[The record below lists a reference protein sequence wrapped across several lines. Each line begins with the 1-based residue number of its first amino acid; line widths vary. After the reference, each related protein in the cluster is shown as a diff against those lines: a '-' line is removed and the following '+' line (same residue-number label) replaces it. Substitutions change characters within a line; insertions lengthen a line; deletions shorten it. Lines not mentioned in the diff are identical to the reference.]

1 MPRTAAPPARAP
13 SAPPVDLTTLPAARL
28 DEMLDDARKA
38 LDAMEAR
45 LREAGRPVFT
55 DRAYAAQAREIA
67 AISRAKAQAAER
79 FAVEPAHRAASLP
92 LPFRSPDRIR
102 DNLTGVSRG
111 SGREFSRSAR
121 VRVANPAPPKNAA
134 LGQGFLY
141 RPCCGSTADKTR
153 FGFDDQGNQLTSM
166 AHYAVCKECQ
176 EVNSRFAPQDFSR
189 LLKLSVRRSDHL
201 SLRGD
206 PDFGRLA
213 ASAME
218 RLGAEVNALARDARR
233 RSGRETAADV
243 ADRSNPWTPRAPMDL
258 AASLRPFS
266 RVDVRPGSQEL
277 PEESYQGDREGA
289 RRLSDYTQAVPA
301 PQGSRRGLAD
311 PEFAHPDPEGAV
323 RAAEHTLAFPA
334 AIDRA
339 TVGGAPCM
347 AQKWEYVEA
356 LHMDGEWNLAQARN
370 FRLVLARVN
379 EIPHHGLRAD
389 ATRLLMAAAD
399 PRVGELHVHQPSRT
413 ATLTVVNMYD
423 APDPD
428 RVIYIGRGIPS
439 MPSLA
444 PSPLAN
450 PRKVGSPKPGGGVWE
465 AGETV
470 TLYEAE
476 LRAAL
481 DPRVQRATWNGR
493 VLRDYEREDM
503 RNAMED
509 IYETAATLGSVR
521 VGCSCKQPGR
531 VVPCHGDAVVR
542 IAAEE
547 LGLNPDLHTNI
558 RHAGVRIEWDP
569 RAGNPFAPYE
579 RRRHTGMIEV
589 GSDGEATLSLSPRGR
604 PIRTD
609 STRVWHSGQD
619 ETVSP
624 AEAGRLP
631 LHQQRLEAWLAE
643 AKRIELPDFDREYPL
658 NPRASLITDWR
669 TAGPADPE
677 DPDPAS
683 RITPA
688 TQIARSERLTR
699 ERQEVLR
706 KAAAPVIAAER
717 ERVAAAAAAIAAE
730 QAARAG
736 LDPVRTEKHVA
747 EARRSATLDQEAIE
761 RIRVAYAA
769 APHPALDRL
778 EARDAAIEALR
789 PDLDTAPARLDPAER
804 LLVEEAVRAVP
815 LSPAEAAHAAEVR
828 QAMEDYRLESAPRSP
843 LPVSPAERDDQ
854 VQAFVADARP
864 TIARTAVEQ
873 RVARLERG
881 YESDG
886 RHVPGIQDLSASL
899 AALDRADTALHGE
912 RGAAAELDRELA
924 TTFLDPAAVRA
935 ALDRAAPE
943 EALAMARSLRTDPH
957 ALDGHSSLVAGEVPG
972 IQTRDRG
979 RDAVVHLTPEER
991 VAGVVRAAAERYAEA
1006 RITLDAEIRRAA
1018 ETAGLPAAPTL
1029 VEPVSAEAES
1039 HMRAHYA
1046 SVVERAERQVAT
1058 ASSAVSGTAGDD
1070 VLRAVQSARPAE
1082 RGAAAAAALAVPT
1095 TSPEVRA
1102 ATAYVAA
1109 LDAAGRTPAE
1119 PASAARRADA
1129 AVHQARAA
1137 LDARCGADVRLRIDA
1152 ADPAGRQAEVAALA
1166 TAFPPRPADP
1176 GTRQVV
1182 DRYLRTLDTL
1192 DRARE
1197 ANDPARLQEQVE
1209 SRNREAAE
1217 SRTAVERYREP
1228 TLAEV
1233 RVALGTR
1240 GVELLDRKQDL
1251 SAMLDRLP
1259 PADAPNRSPE
1269 ALQIRWSNLTQ
1280 VQRDGVL
1287 GALPEGERP
1296 LLDRLVTPP
1305 DRGSG
1310 LAAPALQGAFG
1321 KAVPGF
1327 GARQT
1332 TGGMDR

>member
-1 MPRTAAPPARAP
+1 MPRTAAPPAGAP
-13 SAPPVDLTTLPAARL
+13 SAPPIDLTTLPAARL
-28 DEMLDDARKA
+28 EELLDDAREA
-38 LDAMEAR
+38 LDAMETR

-67 AISRAKAQAAER
+67 AISRAKAQVGER
-79 FAVEPAHRAASLP
+79 SAVEPAHRAASLP
-92 LPFRSPDRIR
+92 LPYRSPARIR

-121 VRVANPAPPKNAA
+121 VRVVNPAPPRNAA

-153 FGFDDQGNQLTSM
+153 FGLDDQGNQLTSM

-176 EVNSRFAPQDFSR
+176 EVNGRFTPEDFAR

-206 PDFGRLA
+206 PDFDRLA

-218 RLGAEVNALARDARR
+218 RLGAEINALARDARR

-277 PEESYQGDREGA
+277 PEENYQGEREGA

-311 PEFAHPDPEGAV
+311 PEFAHPDPEGAI
-323 RAAEHTLAFPA
+323 RAPEHSLAFPA

-347 AQKWEYVEA
+347 AQGWEYVEA
-356 LHMDGEWNLAQARN
+356 LHMDAEWNLAQARN

-379 EIPHHGLRAD
+379 EIPHHKLRAD
-389 ATRLLMAAAD
+389 ATRLMMTAAD
-399 PRVGELHVHQPSRT
+399 PRVGAVNVHQPSRT

-423 APDPD
+423 APDPHQ
-428 RVIYIGRGIPS
+428 VIYIGRGIPS

-465 AGETV
+465 GGESV
-470 TLYEAE
+470 AIYEAE

-481 DPRVQRATWNGR
+481 DPRVQHAAWNGR
-493 VLRDYEREDM
+493 VLREREREAM
-503 RNAMED
+503 RREMEVVKN
-509 IYETAATLGSVR
+509 EVRTNGRVR

-558 RHAGVRIEWDP
+558 KHAGVKTEWDP
-569 RAGNPFAPYE
+569 RLGNPFAPYE

-589 GSDGEATLSLSPRGR
+589 GPDGEATLSLSPLGR

-609 STRVWHSGQD
+609 TTRVWHSGQD

-643 AKRIELPDFDREYPL
+643 ARRIKLPDFDKEYPL
-658 NPRASLITDWR
+658 NPRTSLVTDWR
-669 TAGPADPE
+669 EGGPADPE
-677 DPDPAS
+677 DPDSTS

-688 TQIARSERLTR
+688 TRIARNERLTR

-717 ERVAAAAAAIAAE
+717 ERVAEAAAGVAAE

-736 LDPVRTEKHVA
+736 LDPVRAEKHIA
-747 EARRSATLDQEAIE
+747 EARRNATLDKEGIE
-761 RIRVAYAA
+761 RIRDAYAS
-769 APHPALDRL
+769 APNPALDRL
-778 EARDAAIEALR
+778 EARDATIEALY
-789 PDLDTAPARLDPAER
+789 PDPATTPAQLDPAER
-804 LLVEEAVRAVP
+804 LLVEEAIRAVP

-828 QAMEDYRLESAPRSP
+828 QAMEHYRLESAPRSS

-854 VQAFVADARP
+854 VLAFVADARP
-864 TIARTAVEQ
+864 AIARTAVEQ
-873 RVARLERG
+873 SVARLERG

-899 AALDRADTALHGE
+899 AALDRADIALNGE

-924 TTFLDPAAVRA
+924 TTFRDPATVRA
-935 ALDRAAPE
+935 RFDRAAPE
-943 EALAMARSLRTDPH
+943 EALALARALRTDPH

-972 IQTRDRG
+972 IETRDRS
-979 RDAVVHLTPEER
+979 RDAVVRLTTEER
-991 VAGVVRAAAERYAEA
+991 VAGIVRAAAERYAEA

-1029 VEPVSAEAES
+1029 VEPVSAVAES

-1046 SVVERAERQVAT
+1046 SVVQRAERQVAT
-1058 ASSAVSGTAGDD
+1058 ASSAVSGAAGDD
-1070 VLRAVQSARPAE
+1070 VLRAVQSARPPE
-1082 RGAAAAAALAVPT
+1082 RAAAAAAALAVVT

-1102 ATAYVAA
+1102 AAAYVAA
-1109 LDAAGRTPAE
+1109 LDAASRTPAE
-1119 PASAARRADA
+1119 PASAARRAGI
-1129 AVHQARAA
+1129 AVHQARTA
-1137 LDARCGADVRLRIDA
+1137 LDARCGPDVRLRIDA
-1152 ADPAGRQAEVAALA
+1152 ADPGERQAEMAALA
-1166 TAFPPRPADP
+1166 TAFPPRAADP
-1176 GTRQVV
+1176 ATRQIV
-1182 DRYLRTLDTL
+1182 DQYLRTLDTL

-1197 ANDPARLQEQVE
+1197 ANDPARLQEQIE

-1217 SRTAVERYREP
+1217 SRIAVERYREP
-1228 TLAEV
+1228 AIAEV
-1233 RVALGTR
+1233 RVAIGTR
-1240 GVELLDRKQDL
+1240 GVELLDRKRDL

-1287 GALPEGERP
+1287 NALPESERP
-1296 LLDRLVTPP
+1296 LLHPLVSPP

-1327 GARQT
+1327 GARQPT
-1332 TGGMDR
+1332 VGMDR

>member
-1 MPRTAAPPARAP
+1 MPRTAAPPAGAQD
-13 SAPPVDLTTLPAARL
+13 APPLDLTTLPAARL
-28 DEMLDDARKA
+28 EEMLDAAREA
-38 LDAMEAR
+38 LERMETR

-79 FAVEPAHRAASLP
+79 SAVEPAHRAASLP
-92 LPFRSPDRIR
+92 LPYRSPARIN
-102 DNLTGVSRG
+102 DGLTGVSRG
-111 SGREFSRSAR
+111 TGREFSRTAR

-176 EVNSRFAPQDFSR
+176 EVNSRFTPGDFSR

-206 PDFGRLA
+206 PDFDRLA
-213 ASAME
+213 AGAME
-218 RLGAEVNALARDARR
+218 RLGAEANALARDARR
-233 RSGRETAADV
+233 RSGRETASDV
-243 ADRSNPWTPRAPMDL
+243 ALRSGPWAPRAPMDL
-258 AASLRPFS
+258 SASLRPFS

-277 PEESYQGDREGA
+277 PAENYHGDREGA

-311 PEFAHPDPEGAV
+311 PEFANPDPEGAI
-323 RAAEHTLAFPA
+323 RAPEHSLAFPA

-347 AQKWEYVEA
+347 AQGWEYVEA
-356 LHMDGEWNLAQARN
+356 LHMDAEWNLAQARN

-389 ATRLLMAAAD
+389 ATRLLMTAAD
-399 PRVGELHVHQPSRT
+399 PRVGAVNVHQPSRS

-450 PRKVGSPKPGGGVWE
+450 PRKVGSPKPGGGVWG
-465 AGETV
+465 AGESV
-470 TLYEAE
+470 TIYEAE

-481 DPRVQRATWNGR
+481 DPRVQHAAWNGR
-493 VLRDYEREDM
+493 VLREPEREAM
-503 RNAMED
+503 RDAMED

-542 IAAEE
+542 IAAEQ
-547 LGLNPDLHTNI
+547 LGLDPDLHTNI

-569 RAGNPFAPYE
+569 RLGNPFAPSE

-589 GSDGEATLSLSPRGR
+589 GPGGEATLSLSPLGR

-609 STRVWHSGQD
+609 TTRVWHSGQD
-619 ETVSP
+619 ETVAP

-631 LHQQRLEAWLAE
+631 LHQQRLQAWLAE
-643 AKRIELPDFDREYPL
+643 ARRIELRDFDREYPL
-658 NPRASLITDWR
+658 NPRAGLITDWR
-669 TAGPADPE
+669 EGGPAGPG
-677 DPDPAS
+677 DPDPPS

-688 TQIARSERLTR
+688 SQIARSERLTR

-717 ERVAAAAAAIAAE
+717 ERVAEAAAGVAAE

-736 LDPVRTEKHVA
+736 LDPVRAEKHVA
-747 EARRSATLDQEAIE
+747 EARRDATLDQEAVE
-761 RIRVAYAA
+761 RIRDAYAA
-769 APHPALDRL
+769 APHPALGRL
-778 EARDAAIEALR
+778 EARDAAIEALH
-789 PDLDTAPARLDPAER
+789 PDPATTPGRLDPAER
-804 LLVEEAVRAVP
+804 LLVEEAIRAVP
-815 LSPAEAAHAAEVR
+815 PSPAEAAHAAEVR
-828 QAMEDYRLESAPRSP
+828 QAMEDYRLESAPRSS
-843 LPVSPAERDDQ
+843 LPVSPSERDEQ
-854 VQAFVADARP
+854 VLAFVADARP
-864 TIARTAVEQ
+864 AIARTAVDQ
-873 RVARLERG
+873 RVALLERG

-899 AALDRADTALHGE
+899 AALDRADIALYGE
-912 RGAAAELDRELA
+912 RGAAAELARELA
-924 TTFLDPAAVRA
+924 TTFSDPAAVRA
-935 ALDRAAPE
+935 AFDRAAPE
-943 EALAMARSLRTDPH
+943 EAMAMARALRTDPH

-972 IQTRDRG
+972 IETRDRG
-979 RDAVVHLTPEER
+979 RDAVVRITPEER

-1029 VEPVSAEAES
+1029 IEPVSAEAES

-1046 SVVERAERQVAT
+1046 SVVQRAERQAAT
-1058 ASSAVSGTAGDD
+1058 ASSAASSTAGGD

-1082 RGAAAAAALAVPT
+1082 RGAAAAAALAVPA
-1095 TSPEVRA
+1095 TSLEVRA
-1102 ATAYVAA
+1102 AAAYVAA
-1109 LDAAGRTPAE
+1109 LDAASRTPAE
-1119 PASAARRADA
+1119 PASAARRADI
-1129 AVHQARAA
+1129 AVHQARTA
-1137 LDARCGADVRLRIDA
+1137 LDTRCGHHVRLRVDA
-1152 ADPAGRQAEVAALA
+1152 ADPAERQAEVAALA
-1166 TAFPPRPADP
+1166 VAFPPRPADP
-1176 GTRQVV
+1176 GTRRIV
-1182 DRYLRTLDTL
+1182 DQYLRTLDTL

-1197 ANDPARLQEQVE
+1197 ANDPARLQEQIE
-1209 SRNREAAE
+1209 SRKREAAE
-1217 SRTAVERYREP
+1217 SRIAVERYREP
-1228 TLAEV
+1228 AIAEV
-1233 RVALGTR
+1233 RVAIGTR
-1240 GVELLDRKQDL
+1240 GVELLDRKKDL

-1259 PADAPNRSPE
+1259 PADAPNRSAE

-1287 GALPEGERP
+1287 AALRESERP
-1296 LLDRLVTPP
+1296 YLNRLVSPP

-1310 LAAPALQGAFG
+1310 LAAPARQGAYG
-1321 KAVPGF
+1321 AAVPGF
-1327 GARQT
+1327 GTRQS